1 MAGIKVDP
9 PPVNMQ
15 IIDMKTGRPTR
26 PFIEFLHRIWKRTGG
41 EQDSISELDSANAY
55 PFFRPAGP
63 VDPEDRQPSFIVQP
77 QSNSQAHVDEA
88 MDKLAALVIAKA
100 PEHDVIEAIE
110 SLRAVTL
117 SDMAGLRSE
126 VGELREQVES
136 IFPLVA
142 QIYKYLR

>member
-41 EQDSISELDSANAY
+41 EQDAIGDLESTNAY

-63 VDPEDRQPSFIVQP
+63 IGPEDRQPSFIVQP

>member
-41 EQDSISELDSANAY
+41 EQDAIGDLESTNAY